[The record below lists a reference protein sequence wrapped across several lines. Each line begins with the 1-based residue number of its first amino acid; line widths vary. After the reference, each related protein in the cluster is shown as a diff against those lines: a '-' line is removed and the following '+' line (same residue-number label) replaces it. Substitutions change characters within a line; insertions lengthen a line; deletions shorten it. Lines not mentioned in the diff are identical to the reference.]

1 MLLQGA
7 CPSDCACSLL
17 IPDQW
22 QLKYSSFGGAG
33 IPKHPAAGGH
43 KLTHA
48 VDGSCHPPPW
58 RPPVRFPNRH
68 VLSHLCTSITLI
80 HPPTEDSSEVVV
92 ASSSS
97 LEEVCPCA
105 FGAAWL
111 QVTVLLGWPRSLHPQ
126 GCPSPL
132 FLLVGRSMP
141 SSMPSLQKSPQFFT
155 PSPLSNKASL

>member
-97 LEEVCPCA
+97 LEEGLPLCFWCSL
-105 FGAAWL
+105 AASDSAAGVATFPSPSRL
-111 QVTVLLGWPRSLHPQ
+111 SQPPLSVGGEIHAQLHALLAEIPTVLHTFPAL
-126 GCPSPL
+126 
-132 FLLVGRSMP
+132 
-141 SSMPSLQKSPQFFT
+141 K
-155 PSPLSNKASL
+155 